1 MKLTYAGS
9 LFYEW
14 AISTLHSHTQLEWK
28 LGDIVSGSRTLI
40 RLGLSPHRSERLL
53 APVLERFYS
62 MYENCDIQ
70 IIEQPTYILR
80 QMLEEDKLDLILD
93 ISSPDT
99 INYES
104 ELLVKESFVLAI
116 PDSLCPF
123 SDPSQKEEDISATP
137 QIHLPALSAIPFIL
151 LSEDHDLGKISRKI
165 CETAAFHPNIRCIC
179 TSSNTAFSLAR
190 RGMGATFLPEIY
202 ARTTSFPNIH
212 FFTPDHFHDTRD
224 ICAVYRKN
232 IYHHAQFQALLAL
245 LREIVPA
252 IYGSLVCPDPYLNS
266 LIFCLLLYIFQCLI
280 HRHMFNPSIFYHC
293 HNCIGS
299 DSDQEYFHIDL
310 RIDPKCD
317 PAGNTGQHIS
327 RNSTFITAFSIGRLR
342 KQTDD
347 HHDSCRPDIK
357 PADLS
362 IGISQDLRHGNSL
375 CIFLNNDLG

>member
-1 MKLTYAGS
+1 MNWNQLQYVITIAEEKSITKAAQKLYISQPSLSLSIQALEKETGVPLFERSRGEMKLTYAGS

-14 AISTLHSHTQLEWK
+14 AVSTLHSHTQLEWK
-28 LGDIVSGSRTLI
+28 LGDIASGSRKLI

-53 APVLERFYS
+53 VPVLERFYS

-99 INYES
+99 INFES

-123 SDPSQKEEDISATP
+123 SDPSAHLCSSATLVSDSQAKSVSETSNRNFFRNIVKSKKEEGISATP
-137 QIHLPALSAIPFIL
+137 QIHLPALSAVPFIL

-165 CETAAFHPNIRCIC
+165 CETASFHPNIRCIC

-190 RGMGATFLPEIY
+190 RGMGIAFLPEIY
-202 ARTTSFPNIH
+202 ARTTSFPDIH

-252 IYGSLVCPDPYLNS
+252 IY
-266 LIFCLLLYIFQCLI
+266 
-280 HRHMFNPSIFYHC
+280 R
-293 HNCIGS
+293 
-299 DSDQEYFHIDL
+299 
-310 RIDPKCD
+310 
-317 PAGNTGQHIS
+317 A
-327 RNSTFITAFSIGRLR
+327 A
-342 KQTDD
+342 
-347 HHDSCRPDIK
+347 
-357 PADLS
+357 
-362 IGISQDLRHGNSL
+362 
-375 CIFLNNDLG
+375 

>member
-1 MKLTYAGS
+1 MNWNQLQYVITIAEEKSITKAAQKLYISQPSLSLSIQALEKETGIPLFERNRGEMKLTYAGS

-123 SDPSQKEEDISATP
+123 SDPPAHLSSSAALVSDSQAESVSETSNRNFFRNIVKSKKEEGISATP
-137 QIHLPALSAIPFIL
+137 QIHLPALSAVPFIL

-190 RGMGATFLPEIY
+190 RGMGIAFLPEIY
-202 ARTTSFPNIH
+202 ARTTSFPDIH

-252 IYGSLVCPDPYLNS
+252 IY
-266 LIFCLLLYIFQCLI
+266 
-280 HRHMFNPSIFYHC
+280 R
-293 HNCIGS
+293 
-299 DSDQEYFHIDL
+299 
-310 RIDPKCD
+310 
-317 PAGNTGQHIS
+317 A
-327 RNSTFITAFSIGRLR
+327 A
-342 KQTDD
+342 
-347 HHDSCRPDIK
+347 
-357 PADLS
+357 
-362 IGISQDLRHGNSL
+362 
-375 CIFLNNDLG
+375 

>member
-1 MKLTYAGS
+1 MKLTYAGA

-14 AISTLHSHTQLEWK
+14 AVSTLHSHTQLEWK

-99 INYES
+99 INFES

-123 SDPSQKEEDISATP
+123 SDPSPKEEGISATP
-137 QIHLPALSAIPFIL
+137 QIHLPALSAVPFIL

-165 CETAAFHPNIRCIC
+165 CDTAAFHPNIRCIC

-190 RGMGATFLPEIY
+190 RGMGIAFLPEIY
-202 ARTTSFPNIH
+202 ARTTSFPDIH

-252 IYGSLVCPDPYLNS
+252 IY
-266 LIFCLLLYIFQCLI
+266 
-280 HRHMFNPSIFYHC
+280 R
-293 HNCIGS
+293 
-299 DSDQEYFHIDL
+299 
-310 RIDPKCD
+310 
-317 PAGNTGQHIS
+317 A
-327 RNSTFITAFSIGRLR
+327 A
-342 KQTDD
+342 
-347 HHDSCRPDIK
+347 
-357 PADLS
+357 
-362 IGISQDLRHGNSL
+362 
-375 CIFLNNDLG
+375 

>member
-1 MKLTYAGS
+1 MNWNQLQYVITIAEEKSITKAAQKLYISQPSLSLSIQALEKETGIPLFERNRGEMKLTYAGS

-14 AISTLHSHTQLEWK
+14 AISTIHSHTQLEWK

-151 LSEDHDLGKISRKI
+151 LSEDHDLEKSAGRSVKLLPSIQISAASAPAVILPFLLQDEEWGLPFFLKFMHGLLPFRTFISLPRITFMTPGTSVLSIGKIFIITHSFRRFLLSSARLSRQ
-165 CETAAFHPNIRCIC
+165 
-179 TSSNTAFSLAR
+179 S
-190 RGMGATFLPEIY
+190 
-202 ARTTSFPNIH
+202 
-212 FFTPDHFHDTRD
+212 
-224 ICAVYRKN
+224 
-232 IYHHAQFQALLAL
+232 
-245 LREIVPA
+245 
-252 IYGSLVCPDPYLNS
+252 
-266 LIFCLLLYIFQCLI
+266 
-280 HRHMFNPSIFYHC
+280 
-293 HNCIGS
+293 
-299 DSDQEYFHIDL
+299 
-310 RIDPKCD
+310 
-317 PAGNTGQHIS
+317 TGQH
-327 RNSTFITAFSIGRLR
+327 
-342 KQTDD
+342 
-347 HHDSCRPDIK
+347 
-357 PADLS
+357 
-362 IGISQDLRHGNSL
+362 SL
-375 CIFLNNDLG
+375 P

>member
-1 MKLTYAGS
+1 MNWNQLQYVITIAEEKSITKAAQKLYISQPSLSLSIQALEKETGTPLFERNRGEMKLTYAGA

-14 AISTLHSHTQLEWK
+14 AVSTLHSHTQLEWK

-99 INYES
+99 INFES

-137 QIHLPALSAIPFIL
+137 QIHLPALSAVPFIL

-165 CETAAFHPNIRCIC
+165 CDTAAFHPNIRCIC

-190 RGMGATFLPEIY
+190 RGMGIAFLPEIY
-202 ARTTSFPNIH
+202 ARTTSFPDIH

-252 IYGSLVCPDPYLNS
+252 IY
-266 LIFCLLLYIFQCLI
+266 
-280 HRHMFNPSIFYHC
+280 R
-293 HNCIGS
+293 
-299 DSDQEYFHIDL
+299 
-310 RIDPKCD
+310 
-317 PAGNTGQHIS
+317 A
-327 RNSTFITAFSIGRLR
+327 A
-342 KQTDD
+342 
-347 HHDSCRPDIK
+347 
-357 PADLS
+357 
-362 IGISQDLRHGNSL
+362 
-375 CIFLNNDLG
+375 

>member
-1 MKLTYAGS
+1 MNWNQLQYVITIAEEKSITKAAQKLYISQPSLSLSIQALEKETGIPLFERNRGEMKLTYAGS

-14 AISTLHSHTQLEWK
+14 AISTLYSHTQLEWK

-151 LSEDHDLGKISRKI
+151 LSEDHDLGKISPGRSAK
-165 CETAAFHPNIRCIC
+165 
-179 TSSNTAFSLAR
+179 
-190 RGMGATFLPEIY
+190 
-202 ARTTSFPNIH
+202 
-212 FFTPDHFHDTRD
+212 
-224 ICAVYRKN
+224 
-232 IYHHAQFQALLAL
+232 LL
-245 LREIVPA
+245 
-252 IYGSLVCPDPYLNS
+252 
-266 LIFCLLLYIFQCLI
+266 
-280 HRHMFNPSIFYHC
+280 PSIQ
-293 HNCIGS
+293 IS
-299 DSDQEYFHIDL
+299 AASA
-310 RIDPKCD
+310 
-317 PAGNTGQHIS
+317 PAVILPFLLQDEEWGLPFFLKFMHGLLPF
-327 RNSTFITAFSIGRLR
+327 RTFISLPRITFMTPGTSV
-342 KQTDD
+342 
-347 HHDSCRPDIK
+347 
-357 PADLS
+357 LS
-362 IGISQDLRHGNSL
+362 IGKIFIITHSFRCFLLSFARSFRQSTGQLSL
-375 CIFLNNDLG
+375 P

>member
-1 MKLTYAGS
+1 MNWNQLQYVITIAEEKSITKAAQKLYISQPSLSLSIQALEKETGIPLFERNRGEMKLTYAGS

-165 CETAAFHPNIRCIC
+165 CETAAFHPNI
-179 TSSNTAFSLAR
+179 A
-190 RGMGATFLPEIY
+190 FLPEIY
-202 ARTTSFPNIH
+202 ARTTSFPDIH

-245 LREIVPA
+245 LREIVPT
-252 IYGSLVCPDPYLNS
+252 IYRAV
-266 LIFCLLLYIFQCLI
+266 
-280 HRHMFNPSIFYHC
+280 
-293 HNCIGS
+293 
-299 DSDQEYFHIDL
+299 
-310 RIDPKCD
+310 
-317 PAGNTGQHIS
+317 
-327 RNSTFITAFSIGRLR
+327 
-342 KQTDD
+342 
-347 HHDSCRPDIK
+347 
-357 PADLS
+357 
-362 IGISQDLRHGNSL
+362 
-375 CIFLNNDLG
+375 

>member
-80 QMLEEDKLDLILD
+80 QMLEKDKLDLILD

-252 IYGSLVCPDPYLNS
+252 IY
-266 LIFCLLLYIFQCLI
+266 
-280 HRHMFNPSIFYHC
+280 R
-293 HNCIGS
+293 
-299 DSDQEYFHIDL
+299 
-310 RIDPKCD
+310 
-317 PAGNTGQHIS
+317 A
-327 RNSTFITAFSIGRLR
+327 A
-342 KQTDD
+342 
-347 HHDSCRPDIK
+347 
-357 PADLS
+357 
-362 IGISQDLRHGNSL
+362 
-375 CIFLNNDLG
+375 

>member
-1 MKLTYAGS
+1 MKIAFIGLGIMGKPMAKNLIKAGHE
-9 LFYEW
+9 LFVFDRNPAANEEMK
-14 AISTLHSHTQLEWK
+14 AAGANICASSADTVKNVDLVITMLPN
-28 LGDIVSGSRTLI
+28 
-40 RLGLSPHRSERLL
+40 SPQVKS
-53 APVLERFYS
+53 V
-62 MYENCDIQ
+62 
-70 IIEQPTYILR
+70 
-80 QMLEEDKLDLILD
+80 MLEEDKLDLILD

-165 CETAAFHPNIRCIC
+165 CETAAFYPNIRCIC

-190 RGMGATFLPEIY
+190 RGMGVTFLPEIY

-252 IYGSLVCPDPYLNS
+252 IYRV
-266 LIFCLLLYIFQCLI
+266 
-280 HRHMFNPSIFYHC
+280 
-293 HNCIGS
+293 
-299 DSDQEYFHIDL
+299 
-310 RIDPKCD
+310 
-317 PAGNTGQHIS
+317 A
-327 RNSTFITAFSIGRLR
+327 
-342 KQTDD
+342 
-347 HHDSCRPDIK
+347 
-357 PADLS
+357 
-362 IGISQDLRHGNSL
+362 
-375 CIFLNNDLG
+375 

>member
-1 MKLTYAGS
+1 MNWNQLQYVITIAEEKSITKAAQKLYISQPSLSLSIQALEKETGIPLFERNRGEMKLTYAGS

-14 AISTLHSHTQLEWK
+14 AISTLHSHTQSEWK

-179 TSSNTAFSLAR
+179 NSSNTAFSLAR
-190 RGMGATFLPEIY
+190 RGMGIAFLPEIY
-202 ARTTSFPNIH
+202 ARTTSFPDIH

-232 IYHHAQFQALLAL
+232 IYHHAQFQVLLAL

-252 IYGSLVCPDPYLNS
+252 IY
-266 LIFCLLLYIFQCLI
+266 
-280 HRHMFNPSIFYHC
+280 R
-293 HNCIGS
+293 
-299 DSDQEYFHIDL
+299 
-310 RIDPKCD
+310 
-317 PAGNTGQHIS
+317 A
-327 RNSTFITAFSIGRLR
+327 A
-342 KQTDD
+342 
-347 HHDSCRPDIK
+347 
-357 PADLS
+357 
-362 IGISQDLRHGNSL
+362 
-375 CIFLNNDLG
+375 